1 MKHVSFKKAIQI
13 VFPEATDIKLSK
25 GYYYCSGFF
34 NIGDQ
39 VYYISTMDLR
49 TADVNSIGVCGVMY
63 RTVKDRKDY
72 TGGTNTWDFN
82 SKLQAKG
89 YKIGSVPHKTC

>member
-1 MKHVSFKKAIQI
+1 MKQVSFKKAIQI

-34 NIGDQ
+34 NIGEQ

-49 TADVNSIGVCGVMY
+49 TPYVNSTCDWGVMY
-63 RTVKDRKDY
+63 RYFKDRRDY